1 MPYGVQPFTTKNFA
15 PKGGGIDF
23 LGLRIVNLRIL
34 TQDLIPGINNA
45 TSDFGFFCLA
55 TWIPWKFRNL
65 CPDAK
70 DYTES
75 NYFRFQETVEVAMS
89 HSQRDNSP
97 AHNRYGPPNRRI
109 GVDQKL
115 LLPAKLGFDAAKRT
129 DATSVFAAPL
139 YGPSLRSL
147 GLHAG
152 FAKAKGETLTR
163 IHGTSDDADTTLI
176 AEYVDASLRESK
188 YYPKFNISPEPVTEA
203 MIDDLGLNGFHPSF
217 FRDSPRK
224 IKQAFIRKLLPAAQE
239 GASHPRTLTANLILQ
254 TIGQDSDLTTD
265 DLRAVWHTG
274 TTRKR
279 GLVLKGPEIIRQRE
293 RWEIF
298 THRQYQR
305 YCLEMFMHC
314 FEQALIDGCHSIRQV
329 VDKSVGVVTKA
340 YPGQSATFEAI
351 VHAEAKA
358 AGLKPVKNT
367 DALSTAW
374 QNTVSWTQ
382 ASYDW
387 IEPTD
392 ERPPIC
398 RALTM
403 LARWHLRTYSS
414 IPVLASH
421 PQTQWDGRDRLSL
434 SWFSPWLEE
443 RSRCPLSRLLEDM
456 FSQLVFAQ
464 HLRIAL
470 GRFDGVVQRLRFTL
484 DDSGI
489 VRTTAMKAQPPL
501 EPAWMQDRLD
511 AFVLLLD
518 DLGVLNVDGDHGKIS
533 EGANSGQVPAK

>member
-1 MPYGVQPFTTKNFA
+1 MPFGDQPFTTKNFA

-45 TSDFGFFCLA
+45 TSDFGFFCMA
-55 TWIPWKFRNL
+55 TWIPWKFSNL
-65 CPDAK
+65 CQDGK
-70 DYTES
+70 DFTEP
-75 NYFRFQETVEVAMS
+75 NYFRFQEAVEVAMS

-97 AHNRYGPPNRRI
+97 AHKRYGPPNRRI

-115 LLPAKLGFDAAKRT
+115 LFPAKLGFEAAKRT

-147 GLHAG
+147 DLHAG

-163 IHGTSDDADTTLI
+163 IHGTSDDADTKLI

-188 YYPKFNISPEPVTEA
+188 YYSKFNISPDPVTEA
-203 MIDDLGLNGFHPSF
+203 MIDDMGLHGFHPSF
-217 FRDSPRK
+217 FRDSPKK
-224 IKQAFIRKLLPAAQE
+224 IKQAFIRKLLPAVQ
-239 GASHPRTLTANLILQ
+239 GTDSHPRTLTTNLILQ
-254 TIGQDSDLTTD
+254 TIRQDSGLTTD
-265 DLRAVWHTG
+265 DLRAAWHTG
-274 TTRKR
+274 ATRKR
-279 GLVLKGPEIIRQRE
+279 GLMLKGPQVIRQRE

-305 YCLEMFMHC
+305 YCLELFMHC
-314 FEQALIDGCHSIRQV
+314 FEQALIDGCRSIREV
-329 VDKSVGVVTKA
+329 VDKYVAVVAKT
-340 YPGQSATFEAI
+340 YPGQPATFEAI

-358 AGLKPVKNT
+358 AGLKPIKET
-367 DALSTAW
+367 QTLSTAW
-374 QNTVSWTQ
+374 RNTVNWTQ
-382 ASYDW
+382 ANYDW

-392 ERPPIC
+392 ELTPIC
-398 RALTM
+398 RALAM

-414 IPVLASH
+414 LPGLASH

-443 RSRCPLSRLLEDM
+443 RSGRPLDRLLEDI

-511 AFVLLLD
+511 AFVLLLEDLDVLARDTD
-518 DLGVLNVDGDHGKIS
+518 DGTIS
-533 EGANSGQVPAK
+533 EGSNAAYVPSQ